1 MEQSKSVFVNHVTS
15 SNRPAPSSPILP
27 RTGCT
32 ASITGVIDFRDIDGA
47 TFYHLQLSDGQL
59 LMRRYSQIHW
69 MYDHLPV
76 GTALEKLS
84 QIAFPRKTG
93 VRNANKVEK
102 SFRLEQFDS
111 LFKMIVVEPSLVGS
125 KAFQY
130 FLEDKPRLCPPDPWN
145 SWVRLL
151 YCLTTSQSLP

>member
-1 MEQSKSVFVNHVTS
+1 MFVNHVTS
-15 SNRPAPSSPILP
+15 CTWFPSFLTSNSPFLANRPAPSSPILP

-130 FLEDKPRLCPPDPWN
+130 FLED
-145 SWVRLL
+145 VRPSSS
-151 YCLTTSQSLP
+151 TPVFSPT